1 MPEGRGLATAS
12 QMNNQLARLNNLLS
26 QVEKLPLLD
35 RVFDVSIT
43 LKGLDG
49 VLEVIGG
56 LLLLFLTPHRLNA
69 IVEFLT
75 QHELSQDPRDFLAT
89 HLLSFAHS
97 YTASTALFLAAYLVS
112 HGIIKI
118 VLVVA
123 LLQQRLWA
131 YPLAMVVLSIFIVY
145 QIYRLAL
152 HLSFGLL
159 ALTLFDIFIVGL
171 TALEYR
177 KHRARIAAAG

>member
-1 MPEGRGLATAS
+1 M
-12 QMNNQLARLNNLLS
+12 NNLLS
-26 QVEKLPLLD
+26 RFENLPLLD

-56 LLLLFLTPHRLNA
+56 VLLLFLTPHRLNA
-69 IVEFLT
+69 IVAFLT
-75 QHELSQDPRDFLAT
+75 QHELSQDPNDFIAT
-89 HLLSFAHS
+89 HLLLYTQR
-97 YTASTALFLAAYLVS
+97 YTASTALFLAFYLFS

-131 YPLAMVVLSIFIVY
+131 YPLAIVVLGVFIVY

-152 HLSFGLL
+152 HVSLGLL
-159 ALTLFDIFIVGL
+159 ALTAFDVFIVGL
-171 TALEYR
+171 TVLEYR
-177 KHRARIAAAG
+177 KHRRKGATAN

>member
-1 MPEGRGLATAS
+1 
-12 QMNNQLARLNNLLS
+12 MNTLLS
-26 QVEKLPLLD
+26 RFEKLPLLD

-69 IVEFLT
+69 IVVFLT
-75 QHELSQDPRDFLAT
+75 QHELSQDPTDFLAT
-89 HLLSFAHS
+89 HLLSYAQR
-97 YTASTALFLAAYLVS
+97 YTASTALFLAVYLLS

-118 VLVVA
+118 IIVVA
-123 LLQQRLWA
+123 LLQQRLWS
-131 YPLAMVVLSIFIVY
+131 YPLAIVFLSLFIVY

-152 HLSFGLL
+152 HMSLGLL

-171 TALEYR
+171 TVVEYR
-177 KHRARIAAAG
+177 KHRARVVEAS

>member
-1 MPEGRGLATAS
+1 M
-12 QMNNQLARLNNLLS
+12 NNLLS
-26 QVEKLPLLD
+26 RLEKLPWLD

-69 IVEFLT
+69 IVAFLT
-75 QHELSQDPRDFLAT
+75 QHELSQDPKDFIAT
-89 HLLSFAHS
+89 HLLFYAQR
-97 YTASTALFLAAYLVS
+97 YTASTALFLAAYLFS

-131 YPLAMVVLSIFIVY
+131 YPLAIVVLGAFIVY

-152 HLSFGLL
+152 QLSLGLL

-171 TALEYR
+171 TVLEYR
-177 KHRARIAAAG
+177 KQRARVAEAG

>member
-1 MPEGRGLATAS
+1 MK
-12 QMNNQLARLNNLLS
+12 NLLS
-26 QVEKLPLLD
+26 RFENLPLLD

-69 IVEFLT
+69 IVMFLT
-75 QHELSQDPRDFLAT
+75 QHELSQDPKDFLAT
-89 HLLSFAHS
+89 HLLSYVQSF
-97 YTASTALFLAAYLVS
+97 TTSTALFLALYLLS
-112 HGIIKI
+112 HGAIKI

-123 LLQQRLWA
+123 LLQQQLWA
-131 YPLAMVVLSIFIVY
+131 YPLAIVFLSAFIVY

-152 HLSFGLL
+152 HLSLSLL

-171 TALEYR
+171 TVLEYR
-177 KHRARIAAAG
+177 KHRARVVAAS

>member
-1 MPEGRGLATAS
+1 MKT
-12 QMNNQLARLNNLLS
+12 LLS
-26 QVEKLPLLD
+26 RFEKLPLLD

-49 VLEVIGG
+49 ALEVIGG
-56 LLLLFLTPHRLNA
+56 VLLLFITPHRLNA
-69 IVEFLT
+69 IVVFLT
-75 QHELSQDPRDFLAT
+75 QHELSEDPRDFLAT
-89 HLLSFAHS
+89 HLLSYAQR
-97 YTASTALFLAAYLVS
+97 YTASTALFLALYLLS

-118 VLVVA
+118 ILVVA

-131 YPLAMVVLSIFIVY
+131 YPLAIVFLSVFIVY

-152 HLSFGLL
+152 HVSLGLL

-171 TALEYR
+171 TVLEYR
-177 KHRARIAAAG
+177 KHRRRGATAS

>member
-1 MPEGRGLATAS
+1 
-12 QMNNQLARLNNLLS
+12 MNTLLS
-26 QVEKLPLLD
+26 RLEKLPLLD

-56 LLLLFLTPHRLNA
+56 VLLLFLTPHRLNA
-69 IVEFLT
+69 IVAFLT
-75 QHELSQDPRDFLAT
+75 QHELSEDPRDFLAT
-89 HLLSFAHS
+89 HLLFYAQR
-97 YTASTALFLAAYLVS
+97 YTASTSLFLAAYLFS

-118 VLVVA
+118 ILVVA

-131 YPLAMVVLSIFIVY
+131 YPLAIVVLGLFIVY

-152 HLSFGLL
+152 QVSFGLL

-177 KHRARIAAAG
+177 KHRARIAMAS

>member
-1 MPEGRGLATAS
+1 
-12 QMNNQLARLNNLLS
+12 MNTLLS
-26 QVEKLPLLD
+26 RLEKLPLLD

-56 LLLLFLTPHRLNA
+56 VLLLFLTPYRLNA

-75 QHELSQDPRDFLAT
+75 QHELSQDPQDFFAT
-89 HLLSFAHS
+89 HLLAYIRTF
-97 YTASTALFLAAYLVS
+97 TASTALFLALYLLS
-112 HGIIKI
+112 HGVIKI
-118 VLVVA
+118 IIVVA
-123 LLQQRLWA
+123 LLQERLWA
-131 YPLAMVVLSIFIVY
+131 YPWAIVFLSAFIVY

-152 HLSFGLL
+152 HWSFGLL

-177 KHRARIAAAG
+177 KHRARVAAASAP

>member
-1 MPEGRGLATAS
+1 
-12 QMNNQLARLNNLLS
+12 MNTLLARL
-26 QVEKLPLLD
+26 EKLPLLD
-35 RVFDVSIT
+35 RIFDVSIT

-49 VLEVIGG
+49 VLEVMGG
-56 LLLLFLTPHRLNA
+56 VLLLFLTPSRLNA

-75 QHELSQDPRDFLAT
+75 QHELSQDPKDFIAT
-89 HLLSFAHS
+89 HLLFYAQR
-97 YTASTALFLAAYLVS
+97 YTATTALFLAFYLFS

-118 VLVVA
+118 IIVVA

-131 YPLAMVVLSIFIVY
+131 YPLAIVVLGLFIVY

-152 HLSFGLL
+152 QVSFGLL

-171 TALEYR
+171 TVLEYR
-177 KHRARIAAAG
+177 KHRARVATAS

>member
-1 MPEGRGLATAS
+1 
-12 QMNNQLARLNNLLS
+12 MNTLLARL
-26 QVEKLPLLD
+26 EKLPLLD
-35 RVFDVSIT
+35 RIFDVSIT

-56 LLLLFLTPHRLNA
+56 VLLLFLTPSRLNA

-75 QHELSQDPRDFLAT
+75 QHELSQDPKDFIAT
-89 HLLSFAHS
+89 HLLFYAQR
-97 YTASTALFLAAYLVS
+97 YTATTALFLAFYLFS

-118 VLVVA
+118 IIVVA

-131 YPLAMVVLSIFIVY
+131 YPLAIVVLGLFIVY

-152 HLSFGLL
+152 QVSFGLL

-171 TALEYR
+171 TVLEYR
-177 KHRARIAAAG
+177 KHRARVATAS

>member
-1 MPEGRGLATAS
+1 
-12 QMNNQLARLNNLLS
+12 MNTLLS
-26 QVEKLPLLD
+26 RFEKLPLLD

-69 IVEFLT
+69 IVVFLT
-75 QHELSQDPRDFLAT
+75 QHELSQDPTDFLAT
-89 HLLSFAHS
+89 HLLFYAQR
-97 YTASTALFLAAYLVS
+97 YTASTALFLAVYLLS

-118 VLVVA
+118 IIVVA
-123 LLQQRLWA
+123 LLQQRLWS
-131 YPLAMVVLSIFIVY
+131 YPLAIVFLSLFIVY

-152 HLSFGLL
+152 HMSLGLL

-171 TALEYR
+171 TVLEYR
-177 KHRARIAAAG
+177 KHRARVAAAS

>member
-1 MPEGRGLATAS
+1 
-12 QMNNQLARLNNLLS
+12 MNTLLS
-26 QVEKLPLLD
+26 RLEKLPLLD

-49 VLEVIGG
+49 VLEVLGG
-56 LLLLFLTPHRLNA
+56 LLLLFLTPQRLNA

-75 QHELSQDPRDFLAT
+75 QHELSEDPRDFIAT
-89 HLLSFAHS
+89 HLLFYAHR
-97 YTASTALFLAAYLVS
+97 YTATTSLFLAAYLFS

-131 YPLAMVVLSIFIVY
+131 YPLAIVVLSIFIVY
-145 QIYRLAL
+145 QLYRLAL
-152 HLSFGLL
+152 HLSLGLL
-159 ALTLFDIFIVGL
+159 VLTLFDIFIVGL

>member
-1 MPEGRGLATAS
+1 MK
-12 QMNNQLARLNNLLS
+12 NLLS
-26 QVEKLPLLD
+26 RFENLPLLD

-56 LLLLFLTPHRLNA
+56 VLLLFLTPHRLNA
-69 IVEFLT
+69 IVMFLT
-75 QHELSQDPRDFLAT
+75 QHELSQDPKDFIAT
-89 HLLSFAHS
+89 HLLFYAQR
-97 YTASTALFLAAYLVS
+97 YTASTALFLTVYLLS

-118 VLVVA
+118 ILVVA

-131 YPLAMVVLSIFIVY
+131 YPVAIVVLGVFIVY

-152 HLSFGLL
+152 QLSLGLL

-171 TALEYR
+171 TVLEYR
-177 KHRARIAAAG
+177 KRRAKIVAAG

>member
-1 MPEGRGLATAS
+1 
-12 QMNNQLARLNNLLS
+12 MNTLLS
-26 QVEKLPLLD
+26 RFEKLPLLD

-69 IVEFLT
+69 IVVFLT
-75 QHELSQDPRDFLAT
+75 QHELSQDPTDFLAT
-89 HLLSFAHS
+89 HLLSYAQR
-97 YTASTALFLAAYLVS
+97 YTASTALFLAVYLLS

-118 VLVVA
+118 IIVVA
-123 LLQQRLWA
+123 LLQQRLWS
-131 YPLAMVVLSIFIVY
+131 YPLAIVFLSLFIVY

-152 HLSFGLL
+152 HMSLGLL
-159 ALTLFDIFIVGL
+159 ALMLFDIFIVGL
-171 TALEYR
+171 TVLEYR
-177 KHRARIAAAG
+177 KHRARVAAAS

>member
-1 MPEGRGLATAS
+1 MGRESNEDRIATRVYNRP
-12 QMNNQLARLNNLLS
+12 MNTLLLRF
-26 QVEKLPLLD
+26 EKLPLLD

-69 IVEFLT
+69 IVAFLT
-75 QHELSQDPRDFLAT
+75 QHELSEDPKDFLAT
-89 HLLSFAHS
+89 HAVSYAQSF
-97 YTASTALFLAAYLVS
+97 TASTALLLSLYLPS

-118 VLVVA
+118 IIVVA
-123 LLQQRLWA
+123 LLQQRLWS
-131 YPLAMVVLSIFIVY
+131 YPLAIVFLSLFIVY

-152 HLSFGLL
+152 QASFGLL

-171 TALEYR
+171 TVLEYR
-177 KHRARIAAAG
+177 KHRARLAIAS

>member
-1 MPEGRGLATAS
+1 
-12 QMNNQLARLNNLLS
+12 MNTLLARL
-26 QVEKLPLLD
+26 EKLPLLD

-56 LLLLFLTPHRLNA
+56 VLLLFLTPSRLNA

-75 QHELSQDPRDFLAT
+75 QHELSQDPKDFIAT
-89 HLLSFAHS
+89 HLLFYAQR
-97 YTASTALFLAAYLVS
+97 YTASTSLFLAFYLFS

-118 VLVVA
+118 ILVVA

-131 YPLAMVVLSIFIVY
+131 YPLAIVVLGLFIVY

-152 HLSFGLL
+152 QVSFGLL
-159 ALTLFDIFIVGL
+159 VLTLFDIFIVGL

-177 KHRARIAAAG
+177 KHRARLAIAR

>member
-1 MPEGRGLATAS
+1 M
-12 QMNNQLARLNNLLS
+12 NNLLS
-26 QVEKLPLLD
+26 RLENLPWLD

-69 IVEFLT
+69 IVAFLT
-75 QHELSQDPRDFLAT
+75 QHELSEDPKDFLAT
-89 HLLSFAHS
+89 HLLSYAHS
-97 YTASTALFLAAYLVS
+97 YTASTALFLALYLLS

-118 VLVVA
+118 ILVVA

-131 YPLAMVVLSIFIVY
+131 YPWAIVFLSVFIVY

-152 HLSFGLL
+152 HLSPGLL

-171 TALEYR
+171 TVLEYR
-177 KHRARIAAAG
+177 KHKARIAEAA

>member
-1 MPEGRGLATAS
+1 
-12 QMNNQLARLNNLLS
+12 MNTLLARL
-26 QVEKLPLLD
+26 EKLPLLD
-35 RVFDVSIT
+35 RIFDVSIT

-56 LLLLFLTPHRLNA
+56 VLLLFLTPSRLNA
-69 IVEFLT
+69 IVEFVT
-75 QHELSQDPRDFLAT
+75 QHELSQDPKDFIAT
-89 HLLSFAHS
+89 HLLFYAQR
-97 YTASTALFLAAYLVS
+97 YTATTALFLAFYLFS

-118 VLVVA
+118 IIVVA

-131 YPLAMVVLSIFIVY
+131 YPLAIVVLGLFIVY

-152 HLSFGLL
+152 QVSFGLL

-171 TALEYR
+171 TVLEYR
-177 KHRARIAAAG
+177 KHRARVATAS

>member
-1 MPEGRGLATAS
+1 MKT
-12 QMNNQLARLNNLLS
+12 LLS
-26 QVEKLPLLD
+26 RFGKLPLLD

-69 IVEFLT
+69 IVMFLT

-89 HLLSFAHS
+89 HLLSYAQSF
-97 YTASTALFLAAYLVS
+97 TASTALFLAAYLIS

-118 VLVVA
+118 ILVVA

-131 YPLAMVVLSIFIVY
+131 YPLAIVVLSTFIVY

-152 HLSFGLL
+152 HLSLGLL

-177 KHRARIAAAG
+177 KHRARVAAASSS